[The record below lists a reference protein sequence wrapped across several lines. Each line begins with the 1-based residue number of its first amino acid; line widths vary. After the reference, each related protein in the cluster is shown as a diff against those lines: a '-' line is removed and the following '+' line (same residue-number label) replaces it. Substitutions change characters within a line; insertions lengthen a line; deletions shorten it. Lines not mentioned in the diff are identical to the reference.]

1 MGTKGEF
8 RRRFG
13 SRQYR
18 ALAARLA
25 QGFRERHGF
34 CILGLGERGE
44 KSGATLEQA
53 AREEEL
59 EGLQRTAD
67 VGADEILH
75 EVQHGEGA
83 RKVGR
88 PFCNGVEGGC
98 EEVLRPAEG
107 AGIHKHGFVQAPA
120 ALAEHSAALQ
130 PRTGCVRPSTS
141 ATGSPQPT
149 QTSRLGRR
157 PEKARIFNSSAA
169 ESAAR
174 WLSSAP
180 SMASSMRIADWN
192 RRGLA
197 RSRWLMRA
205 SSSAT
210 GAAAA
215 EASRLQRKA
224 SWAGDEPRLLQ
235 NVETSARRAQGVDD
249 AKGLGARREAA
260 LGPPGPFGYGPL
272 LAAVLGK
279 QRENE
284 VALPSFVRRSTRARR
299 E

>member
-1 MGTKGEF
+1 MWARTRSCTRCSTAKVPVRSAGPSAMASKGVV
-8 RRRFG
+8 RKYCAQQRVPASTSTDS
-13 SRQYR
+13 SRPRQ
-18 ALAARLA
+18 LS
-25 QGFRERHGF
+25 Q
-34 CILGLGERGE
+34 
-44 KSGATLEQA
+44 ST
-53 AREEEL
+53 
-59 EGLQRTAD
+59 
-67 VGADEILH
+67 
-75 EVQHGEGA
+75 
-83 RKVGR
+83 
-88 PFCNGVEGGC
+88 P
-98 EEVLRPAEG
+98 P
-107 AGIHKHGFVQAPA
+107 PA
-120 ALAEHSAALQ
+120 AENGMRA
-130 PRTGCVRPSTS
+130 PSTS

-180 SMASSMRIADWN
+180 SMASSTRIADWN

-224 SWAGDEPRLLQ
+224 SWAATSRASFRMSRLRPVAHRASMTQKGSVRAAKLLLG
-235 NVETSARRAQGVDD
+235 RRAPL
-249 AKGLGARREAA
+249 ATARFWLPSSESSVRMRS
-260 LGPPGPFGYGPL
+260 LS
-272 LAAVLGK
+272 
-279 QRENE
+279 
-284 VALPSFVRRSTRARR
+284 PSFVRRSTRARR